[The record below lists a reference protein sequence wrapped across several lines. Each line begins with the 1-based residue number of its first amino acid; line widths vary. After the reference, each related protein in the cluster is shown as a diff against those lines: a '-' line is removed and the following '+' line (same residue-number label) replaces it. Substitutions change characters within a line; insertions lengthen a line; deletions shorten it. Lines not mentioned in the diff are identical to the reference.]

1 MLIKETGRFIQNQRP
16 RVHSRGQKQKQKQK
30 KMMKLTLV
38 TLLALIATATGS
50 ALPTP
55 EFSPDGHCEAGEGV
69 ACSGSIIGNVNEIS
83 YG

>member
-1 MLIKETGRFIQNQRP
+1 
-16 RVHSRGQKQKQKQK
+16 
-30 KMMKLTLV
+30 MKFTLV
-38 TLLALIATATGS
+38 MLLAFFATAA